1 MCCCKKYKLYLKYI
15 NNAIYRNIIFNFF
28 CDFTTSHE
36 LQNRKKEH
44 TEINKQ
50 QQNKM
55 LIDPQNFI
63 MGSQLNQPYL
73 TFVSNGPETYFR

>member
-1 MCCCKKYKLYLKYI
+1 MLSTVTLHLNFSVI
-15 NNAIYRNIIFNFF
+15 SQHHMSYR
-28 CDFTTSHE
+28 TE
-36 LQNRKKEH
+36 KKEH

-63 MGSQLNQPYL
+63 MGS
-73 TFVSNGPETYFR
+73 